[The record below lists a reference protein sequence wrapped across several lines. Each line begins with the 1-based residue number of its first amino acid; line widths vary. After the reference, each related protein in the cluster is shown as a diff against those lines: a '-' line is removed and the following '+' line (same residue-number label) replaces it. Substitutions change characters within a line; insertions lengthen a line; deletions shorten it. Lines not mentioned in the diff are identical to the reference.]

1 MIAYRK
7 TGGTQNGTRQPS
19 VSEKLSRNA
28 KYFIIVDYFSRKL
41 AIGYIRRK
49 PAVLVMWRKN
59 NSSYICNYKETVAF
73 ISLARVL
80 GLKAQMAN
88 REIWAIK
95 CLL

>member
-28 KYFIIVDYFSRKL
+28 KYFIIMDYFSRKL

-49 PAVLVMWRKN
+49 PAVLIVMWRTIPVTFATSKKQLY
-59 NSSYICNYKETVAF
+59 S
-73 ISLARVL
+73 
-80 GLKAQMAN
+80 
-88 REIWAIK
+88 
-95 CLL
+95 